1 LLTRTERNAHARV
14 AIVGSGFGGLG
25 AAIRLKQ
32 SGVDDIVVFER
43 ARDVG
48 GTWRDNSYPG
58 CACDVQ
64 SHLYSFS
71 FAPNPDWRRS
81 FSPQAEIWAY
91 LKRCAQDFDVLPHV
105 RFDHEVTSAA
115 WDDAAARWRVETSQG
130 SYTAD
135 ALVMAAGSLSE
146 PSLPRLVGLE
156 GFKGK
161 TFHSA
166 RWDHDYDLKGR
177 RVAVVGTGAS
187 AIQFVPEI
195 QPAVARLYVFQRTPP
210 WIVPRNDRALT
221 KVERTL
227 FRLLPS
233 TQRAARSSIYLF
245 RELYL
250 LGFRHPWLA
259 KRVESLARR
268 HLKLSVRD
276 PSLRA
281 KLTPDYRIGCK
292 RILISND
299 YLPALTRANVE
310 VVTDGIREVREHS
323 IVDAAGAERETDAI
337 IFGTG
342 FRATDPPFARHV
354 RGRGGRSLSE
364 VWAGSPRA
372 HLGTTVAGFPNF
384 FMLMGPNTGLGHSSV
399 VLMMEAQIEHTLAA
413 LWHMW
418 GRGANA
424 IEPRA
429 EAQSAFVAEVDRRM
443 GGTIWTEGGCAS
455 WYMDS
460 TGRNAALWPD
470 FTWRFRRRAARLNP
484 EEYALSFQAR
494 AEESFES
501 EFESAPPAVAGE
513 SQAAGHPPA
522 TAGGTDLG
530 TSRNNYA

>member
-1 LLTRTERNAHARV
+1 MTRTDEKNAHARV

-32 SGVDDIVVFER
+32 SGVHDLVVFER
-43 ARDVG
+43 ADDLG

-81 FSPQAEIWAY
+81 FSPQPEIWAY
-91 LKRCAQDFDVLPHV
+91 LRRCAQDFGVVPHI
-105 RFDHEVTSAA
+105 RFNHEVRDAA
-115 WDDAAARWRVETSQG
+115 WDETAARWRIETSRG
-130 SYTAD
+130 TYTAD
-135 ALVMAAGSLSE
+135 ALVMAAGALSA
-146 PSLPRLVGLE
+146 PQLPRLEGLE
-156 GFKGK
+156 RFRGK

-195 QPAVARLYVFQRTPP
+195 QPRVERLYVFQRTPP
-210 WIVPRNDRALT
+210 WIVPRNDRGLT
-221 KVERTL
+221 RVERGL
-227 FRLLPS
+227 FRRFPLV
-233 TQRAARSSIYLF
+233 QRAARSSIYLF

-259 KRVESLARR
+259 RRVESLARR
-268 HLKLSVRD
+268 HLKLSVPD

-310 VVTDGIREVREHS
+310 VVTERIAEVREHS
-323 IVDAAGAERETDAI
+323 IVDAAGTEREVDAI

-342 FRATDPPFARHV
+342 FRATDPPYAGHV
-354 RGRGGRSLSE
+354 RGRGGHTLHE

-384 FMLMGPNTGLGHSSV
+384 FTLMGPNTGLGHSSV
-399 VLMMEAQIEHTLAA
+399 VLMIEAQIEHVLAA
-413 LWHMW
+413 LSHMH
-418 GRGANA
+418 RYGASA

-429 EAQSAFVAEVDRRM
+429 EVQSAFVAEVDRKM
-443 GGTIWTEGGCAS
+443 EDTVWTTGGCAS

-460 TGRNAALWPD
+460 TGRNAAIWPD
-470 FTWRFRRRAARLNP
+470 FTWRFRRRVARLDP
-484 EEYALSFQAR
+484 EEYELSFPRETR
-494 AEESFES
+494 AEESFE
-501 EFESAPPAVAGE
+501 PA
-513 SQAAGHPPA
+513 A
-522 TAGGTDLG
+522 TAT
-530 TSRNNYA
+530 REANYV